1 MTWQWESTQP
11 SLPVSFVYGVNTTA
25 QFGGLPADLFP
36 GVAAGGTDTLNVQ
49 MKCSGQSYTVT
60 LRDGLNRTQ
69 PFTMI
74 SD

>member
-49 MKCSGQSYTVT
+49 MKCSGQSYAVT